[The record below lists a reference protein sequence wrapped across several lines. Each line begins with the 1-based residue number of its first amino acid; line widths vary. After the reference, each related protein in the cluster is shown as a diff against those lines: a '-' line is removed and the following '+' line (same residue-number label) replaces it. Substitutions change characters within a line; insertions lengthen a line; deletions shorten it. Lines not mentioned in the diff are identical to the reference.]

1 MSSVSVDPISP
12 SPGVLA
18 YHVNN
23 FLLARVKRWQ
33 CWVPQIFSLSE
44 NQINY
49 VATSRCLYKE
59 GILTRDQL
67 TQRMER
73 DASND
78 SNGFMEPIV
87 KSSLQGLTQL
97 QNQEVVQAIEETDCK
112 NRVVAWAAV
121 ELPEDKAV
129 EFLMMYVANKE
140 SS

>member
-1 MSSVSVDPISP
+1 
-12 SPGVLA
+12 
-18 YHVNN
+18 
-23 FLLARVKRWQ
+23 
-33 CWVPQIFSLSE
+33 
-44 NQINY
+44 
-49 VATSRCLYKE
+49 
-59 GILTRDQL
+59 
-67 TQRMER
+67 MER